1 MEEDQRSIVGVQ
13 VSDSARGTLKTEFR
27 ENEIMSIE
35 MWKPKKNY
43 SIPIFHTRS
52 GSFTVLTTLEECSSV
67 FSAFVFLDT
76 WNLVNLKKG
85 ERLETGSYGGRLYFQ
100 NSSIY
105 TGVNLKSIGMW
116 SDLVSKAKEAE
127 KDNREILVSRIEC
140 SGRLDQG
147 QFIKASDIFYIDTWE
162 PKRNY
167 HVPRFYTEEGCFT
180 AGLTFQS
187 CKEAFP
193 HFFPAYNGSLVNID
207 WIDRIEE
214 RMYGDTL
221 LFKDSEYKTGIARS
235 KVKYLKSIIEQ

>member
-1 MEEDQRSIVGVQ
+1 MEEGQRNIVGVQ
-13 VSDSARGTLKTEFR
+13 VSDSANGTLKKEFR

-43 SIPIFHTRS
+43 SVPIFYTRS
-52 GSFTVLTTLEECSSV
+52 GNFTVLTTLEECGCV
-67 FSAFVFLDT
+67 FSAFASLDT

-105 TGVNLKSIGMW
+105 TGVNLKSMGMW
-116 SDLVSKAKEAE
+116 DDLVARSKEAKE
-127 KDNREILVSRIEC
+127 DDRDILVNRIEC

-147 QFIKASDIFYIDTWE
+147 QFIKASEVFYIDTWE

-193 HFFPAYNGSLVNID
+193 HFFPAYNGSLVNMD

-214 RMYGDTL
+214 KIYGDTL
-221 LFKDSEYKTGIARS
+221 LFKDSEHKTGIARN
-235 KVKYLKSIIEQ
+235 KVKYLKSILNQ